1 MSGGEIAFLDIQS
14 VSMIGPYHHAPCFA
28 EFPFSKFARLDFANC
43 IHFDCALT
51 NFSLSA
57 KITQHFLHKMDDEAW
72 HELLNTPTNAHYWTQ
87 RLCHR
92 LVSTKAFVS
101 VLRCGERSSA

>member
-72 HELLNTPTNAHYWTQ
+72 HELLNTPTNAHY
-87 RLCHR
+87 
-92 LVSTKAFVS
+92 
-101 VLRCGERSSA
+101 